1 MSQHTSI
8 NLKPSRQLKLIHTHP
23 SMNRISI
30 LSCRLICRELS
41 DIHLLKLYRIIMIKN
56 ISHSFNTLKHSR
68 LFLFAGQ
75 GTQEMRMFDSIPEK

>member
-1 MSQHTSI
+1 
-8 NLKPSRQLKLIHTHP
+8 
-23 SMNRISI
+23 
-30 LSCRLICRELS
+30 
-41 DIHLLKLYRIIMIKN
+41 MIKN